1 MSGQK
6 APIVLVAGTYCYPE
20 VWDDMKA
27 EFEARGHTVYAPPLR
42 YHDLP
47 LLEGALAMKDTSL
60 LDYRDD
66 FIELIRTLEQ
76 PPIIVG
82 WSMGGLIAQLIAQ
95 EVEHAGLML
104 LSPAPAAGMFAM
116 YPTMLATFQHHFARW
131 GFWRKP
137 LMPEWE
143 TFRWSTC
150 QLQDEEKMRD
160 AFVQLK
166 AESGKA
172 YFEMALWFLDKKRA
186 SKVYPERIK
195 SPVLVVS
202 GTQDRI
208 VRTPIGRATA
218 DRYAQ
223 GKFVELYNMDHMLVT
238 GTGLPR
244 VMSEFDRWVD
254 DRGL

>member
-1 MSGQK
+1 MSDAK
-6 APIVLVAGTYCYPE
+6 PPVVLVAGTYCYPE

-27 EFEARGHTVYAPPLR
+27 EFEARGYRVYAPPLR
-42 YHDLP
+42 HHELP
-47 LLEGALAMKDTSL
+47 FLEGAMAMKDTSL

-66 FIELIRTLEQ
+66 FIELIETLER

-104 LSPAPAAGMFAM
+104 LSPAPAAGMFSL
-116 YPTMLATFQHHFARW
+116 YPSMIATFQHHFSRW

-137 LMPEWE
+137 LYPEWE
-143 TFRWSTC
+143 TFYWSTC
-150 QLQDEEKMRD
+150 QLQDEAEMRD
-160 AFVQLK
+160 VFSKLK
-166 AESGKA
+166 AESAQA
-172 YFEMALWFLDKKRA
+172 YFELVFWWLDKRKA
-186 SKVYPERIK
+186 SKVYPERINT
-195 SPVLVVS
+195 PVLVIA

-218 DRYAQ
+218 ARFMH
-223 GKFVELYNMDHMLVT
+223 GKFIELDNQDHMLAA

-244 VMSEFDRWVD
+244 VMPEFDRWAEANN
-254 DRGL
+254 L